1 MIISASIGICPLRA
15 SGEFDV
21 RRREIT
27 WARYT
32 EITWPSTMAMRL
44 MNHTALAPMMF
55 RLSLYSAVPNM
66 FHPNPNGSDASGI
79 ISCPWISRSVMKW
92 ARLYAES
99 YRHE

>member
-1 MIISASIGICPLRA
+1 MIISASMGICPLRA
-15 SGEFDV
+15 LDELDA

-32 EITWPSTMAMRL
+32 EITWPSTIAIRL

-66 FHPNPNGSDASGI
+66 FHPKPERVRRQRDYQLPLDQQERYEVGEVV
-79 ISCPWISRSVMKW
+79 RE
-92 ARLYAES
+92 R